1 MAVDAS
7 VIGRTTS
14 RFRVVVERGPVTN
27 FATAVADKSPVYR
40 DPAAASAAG
49 FEGIP
54 APPTFP
60 FAARSWGAYPE
71 LQADLEPVES
81 DPVGEVLGTL
91 MANGGLILH
100 GEQSFEYQRPIVVGD
115 VLRGEGRLVD
125 LYEKESKGRTMTFLV
140 VETAWSDDTTGDL
153 VLTERMNLIHRS

>member
-1 MAVDAS
+1 MAVDTS
-7 VIGRTTS
+7 VIGRPTA

-27 FATAVADKSPVYR
+27 FATAVTDKSPVYR
-40 DPAAASAAG
+40 EPAAAAVAG
-49 FEGIP
+49 FKGIP

-60 FAARSWGAYPE
+60 FAARNWGAHPE

-81 DPVGEVLGTL
+81 DPVGEVLGAL
-91 MANGGLILH
+91 LANGGLILH

-140 VETAWSDDTTGDL
+140 VETAWTDDTTGEL